1 MQVYHQDMWWVLL
14 WIFVAITAMSSMFL
28 WLEILQATQN
38 WRQYYGY
45 DLSLLCRSIPFKS
58 LKPIYSL
65 KIFFFRSP
73 YNIIDLFVYALA
85 LAGSVCQI
93 YNIMTED
100 PRGDMATL
108 SFSVLFVFLHF
119 VRPKRL

>member
-1 MQVYHQDMWWVLL
+1 M
-14 WIFVAITAMSSMFL
+14 WIFVAITVMGAVFL
-28 WLEILQATQN
+28 WLELLQATQN

-45 DLSLLCRSIPFKS
+45 DVSPCHSITFES

-65 KIFFFRSP
+65 KMFFFRSP
-73 YNIIDLFVYALA
+73 YNIIDLFVYALP

-93 YNIMTED
+93 YNIITED
-100 PRGDMATL
+100 QRGDMATL